1 MNVSQ
6 CGRPLTRAAPGIA
19 RLVAVAIAA
28 AMLWPAL
35 AVHASLSGD
44 DLPNLNLPIL
54 SGGMPS
60 EPGVS
65 AWTPPP
71 LTPGDFEYDPID
83 GVFKLVNT
91 KLWGNVWGG
100 LASIEL
106 LELEFH
112 PNPYVLNNILVTN
125 NSAVTQSFNILV
137 ALPTTFGSPNQILG
151 SITTQVIDGTSG
163 GATLTAPANGS
174 VYQAIIDGTTVATL
188 QDDPF
193 VLVAPAAGVNND
205 LESFGPAVNGLA
217 VTSYIA
223 IELNFTL
230 SPGDS
235 AAILSRFDVIPEP
248 ASLALLGVASI
259 LLVGR
264 RRH

>member
-1 MNVSQ
+1 MTFSRSQ
-6 CGRPLTRAAPGIA
+6 NPLARGAP
-19 RLVAVAIAA
+19 RMTCVAVLAIAA
-28 AMLWPAL
+28 ALLGPTTTVQAF
-35 AVHASLSGD
+35 VSEI
-44 DLPNLNLPIL
+44 DLPNLDLPIL

-60 EPGVS
+60 EPGVN

-71 LTPGDFEYDPID
+71 MTPDDFEYDSAA
-83 GVFKLVNT
+83 GVFKLVES
-91 KLWGNVWGG
+91 KLWGSVWGG

-125 NSAVTQSFNILV
+125 NSAVTQSFNIVV
-137 ALPTTFGSPNQILG
+137 ALPTTYGSPNQILG
-151 SITTQVIDGTSG
+151 SITTQVIDGNSS
-163 GATLTAPANGS
+163 GATLTAPTSGS
-174 VYQAIIDGTTVATL
+174 VYEAIIDGTTVATL
-188 QDDPF
+188 QDDVF
-193 VLVAPAAGVNND
+193 VLVAPIAGVNNALD
-205 LESFGPAVNGLA
+205 DFGPAANALA

-248 ASLALLGVASI
+248 SSALLLGAASL
-259 LLVGR
+259 LLVR
-264 RRH
+264 RRR